1 MTVST
6 SIAKN
11 GAKNGAPPSMES
23 VSKRQSELA
32 SLIGRNIDADGM
44 RATAIPRLFLMR
56 ASQLTEPLPSVYEPA
71 LCIVAKGRKQVVLAD
86 EVYFYGPEQCLV
98 ISVDLPVVGRVIE
111 ATPTEPYLCLRLE
124 LDPGQLSALMM
135 ELGQGAP
142 RNQRSERLRLGLSVN
157 PIDPSL
163 LDAVVRLAR
172 LLETPKDIPILA
184 PLVEREILY
193 RLLSGEYSDRLR
205 QIAMADHRVVSVN
218 QAISWLKRNYAA
230 PFRIETIAR
239 EARLSPSA
247 LHHSFKSVTAM
258 SPLQYQKQLR
268 LQEAR
273 RLMLGQAMDA
283 ATAGHYV
290 GYESPSQFSREY
302 SRLFG
307 APPSRD
313 IDRLKESVRVLL
325 AD

>member
-1 MTVST
+1 MSVST
-6 SIAKN
+6 ATAKN
-11 GAKNGAPPSMES
+11 DKHPLVET

-32 SLIGRNIDADGM
+32 ELIGRNIDADG
-44 RATAIPRLFLMR
+44 AQVTAIPRLFLMR

-71 LCIVAKGRKQVVLAD
+71 LCVVAQGRKRVMLAD

-98 ISVDLPVVGRVIE
+98 ISVDLPVVGQVIE
-111 ATPTEPYLCLRLE
+111 ATRAEPYLCLKLH
-124 LDPGQLSALMM
+124 LDPGQISALMM
-135 ELGQGAP
+135 ELAQGQGGT
-142 RNQRSERLRLGLSVN
+142 RNQRAERLRLGLSVS
-157 PIDPSL
+157 PVDPAL
-163 LDAVVRLAR
+163 LDAAVRLAR

-193 RLLSGEYSDRLR
+193 RLLSSEYGDRLR
-205 QIAMADHRVVSVN
+205 QIAMADHRLIAVN
-218 QAISWLKRNYAA
+218 RAISWLKRNYAA
-230 PFRIETIAR
+230 PFRIETVAR
-239 EARLSPSA
+239 EARMSPSA
-247 LHHSFKSVTAM
+247 LHHIFKSVTAM
-258 SPLQYQKQLR
+258 SPLQYQKQIR

-283 ATAGHYV
+283 ATAGHSV

-307 APPSRD
+307 APPLRD
-313 IDRLKESVRVLL
+313 IARLKESVRAAA

>member
-1 MTVST
+1 MAVSVAM
-6 SIAKN
+6 AKN
-11 GAKNGAPPSMES
+11 G
-23 VSKRQSELA
+23 KRPVADTVNNQQSELA
-32 SLIGRNIDADGM
+32 SLIGRNIAADGM
-44 RATAIPRLFLMR
+44 HATTIPRLFLMR
-56 ASQLTEPLPSVYEPA
+56 ASQLTEPLPTVYEPA
-71 LCIVAKGRKQVVLAD
+71 LCIVAQGRKQVMLAD

-98 ISVDLPVVGRVIE
+98 ISVDLPVVGQVIE
-111 ATPTEPYLCLRLE
+111 ATPAAPYLCLRLD
-124 LDPGQLSALMM
+124 LDPGKLSAMM
-135 ELGQGAP
+135 LEIGQGVT
-142 RNQRSERLRLGLSVN
+142 RNQRAERLRLGLSISPV
-157 PIDPSL
+157 DPPL
-163 LDAVVRLAR
+163 LDAVARLAR
-172 LLETPKDIPILA
+172 LLDTPKDIHILA
-184 PLVEREILY
+184 PLIEREILY

-205 QIAMADHRVVSVN
+205 QIATADSRVVSVN
-218 QAISWLKRNYAA
+218 RAISWLKQNYTA

-273 RLMLGQAMDA
+273 RLMLGHAMDA
-283 ATAGHYV
+283 ATASHQV

-313 IDRLKESVRVLL
+313 IARLKESVRTAVG
-325 AD
+325 D